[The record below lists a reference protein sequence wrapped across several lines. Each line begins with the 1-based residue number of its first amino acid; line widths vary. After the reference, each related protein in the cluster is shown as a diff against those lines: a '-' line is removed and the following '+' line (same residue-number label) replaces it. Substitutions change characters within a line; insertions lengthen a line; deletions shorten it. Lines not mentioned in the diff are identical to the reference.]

1 MFNIYYASNGLPRQ
15 RHLAYNNMSTKDAMA
30 LRNESQDG
38 DPVKGVKAI
47 YQLAVMKEPPLR
59 VITGADAYK
68 AIMAKIEGY
77 EENYGRFEGL
87 SNGTDLKGC
96 KAL

>member
-1 MFNIYYASNGLPRQ
+1 MFNIYYASNGLPCQ
-15 RHLAYNNMSTKDAMA
+15 RHLAYNNMSIKDAMA

-38 DPVKGVKAI
+38 DPVKGLKAK
-47 YQLAVMKEPPLR
+47 YQLAVMKEPSLR

-68 AIMAKIEGY
+68 AVMAKIEVY
-77 EENYGRFEGL
+77 EENYRRFEGL
-87 SNGTDLKGC
+87 SNGTDLEGC

>member
-1 MFNIYYASNGLPRQ
+1 MFNIYYASNGLPCQ
-15 RHLAYNNMSTKDAMA
+15 RHLAYNNMSIKDAMA

-38 DPVKGVKAI
+38 DPVKGLKAK
-47 YQLAVMKEPPLR
+47 YQLAVMKEPSLR

-68 AIMAKIEGY
+68 AVMAKIEVY
-77 EENYGRFEGL
+77 EENYRRFEGL
-87 SNGTDLKGC
+87 SNDTDLEGC